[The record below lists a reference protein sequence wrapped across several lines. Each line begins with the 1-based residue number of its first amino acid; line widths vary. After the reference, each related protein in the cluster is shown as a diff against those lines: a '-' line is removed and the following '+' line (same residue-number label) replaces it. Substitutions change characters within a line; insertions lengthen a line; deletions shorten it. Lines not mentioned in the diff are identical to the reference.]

1 MRECFRKIHYGSL
14 SRKKY
19 GKSSYVC
26 RIDFRKNVT
35 SIDNSLKV
43 KNCLFYYLKSYLQA
57 FIKECIEN
65 AAFKRMRKMEAD
77 KTV

>member
-1 MRECFRKIHYGSL
+1 MYGEQIFVKVS
-14 SRKKY
+14 
-19 GKSSYVC
+19 
-26 RIDFRKNVT
+26 VT
-35 SIDNSLKV
+35 SINNSLKV
-43 KNCLFYYLKSYLQA
+43 KNCLFYFLKSYLEA